1 MRLAFALVVL
11 LLPATDAF
19 AQTTLLSESFDTVT
33 APELP
38 SDWSGDWVSSTSS
51 ASTGSGGNNLV
62 DTGTGVA
69 AITSASFSVDGIPA
83 ATLTYLAR
91 RTSSYPAEALSVVV
105 VTDSGEHPVS
115 GMGLPTPSSSW
126 ETVTLSLPSTVLG
139 AGSVRLRFETTGGTS
154 SGSNARID
162 DILVTGQAAA
172 PSLFGFPAASAGD
185 VLAGTTGHLVP
196 LRLSWSGPEDLQGLQ
211 FDLDAGA
218 GVEVA
223 GFLRGAPL
231 SDLGAWTV
239 STEGSS
245 SLAISNSQ
253 DGLSP
258 GDFDPLL
265 SVILDVDDL
274 ADTTNVALTL
284 SGIIG
289 AKATPEGDDAGLT
302 TLEASATL
310 RVLPRVGVLA
320 IPDSVGFGSVPV
332 GGTADETVWIGNVGS
347 ASLNVA
353 LAASSTSFSATP
365 ANLTIA
371 PGDSVEVVV
380 SFSPQV
386 ADLGEVAAVL
396 TANDVPRMTLSAT
409 AVAAWG
415 DATDDGLVDVGDL
428 VLGVDVLLGRLAP
441 TAELTASLD
450 LHPFPAGDGALDV
463 RDLTVLTQAVLR
475 GEWPN
480 SIPLP
485 APALAGNKGNGSQPG
500 VRFRVEEAVL
510 QVEIGEGIRGLQAS
524 LRWSGS
530 AMRIGSPQVLA
541 RGDFLRVL
549 WAPLS
554 GATLPVGVHS
564 VAQLVPAPS
573 ATTPSPTGRAEDSPS
588 DIQGTAIAETGER
601 MAITELDLPVL
612 PDLHP
617 YPNPFAPST
626 GARLILPSAAPSRAI
641 DLLGRVVWNGVS
653 AWNGRSR
660 SGSLVAPG
668 LYFIESAGRRWSV
681 IVAK

>member
-11 LLPATDAF
+11 LLLATSAF
-19 AQTTLLSESFDTVT
+19 AQTTLLSESFDAVT

-38 SDWSGDWVSSTSS
+38 PDWSGDWTSSTSS

-69 AITSASFSVDGIPA
+69 AITSASFSVERIPA
-83 ATLTYLAR
+83 VTLTYLAR

-105 VTDSGEHPVS
+105 VTESGEHPVS
-115 GMGLPTPSSSW
+115 GAGLPTSSSSW
-126 ETVTLSLPSTVLG
+126 ETVTLSLPSAALG
-139 AGSVRLRFETTGGTS
+139 TGSVRLRFETTGGTS

-162 DILVTGQAAA
+162 DVLVTSQAAA

-211 FDLDAGA
+211 FEFDVGS
-218 GVEVA
+218 GVSVA
-223 GFLRGAPL
+223 GFLRGAAL

-239 STEGSS
+239 STEGIS

-258 GDFDPLL
+258 GDFEPLL

-274 ADTTNVALTL
+274 VDTTNVALTL
-284 SGIIG
+284 SGVIG
-289 AKATPEGDDAGLT
+289 AKATPDGDDAGLST
-302 TLEASATL
+302 VEASTTL

-332 GGTADETVWIGNVGS
+332 GGTADEIVWIGNVGS

-353 LAASSTSFSATP
+353 LAASLPSFEVTP
-365 ANLTIA
+365 ADVSIA
-371 PGDSVEVVV
+371 PGDSVEVVL
-380 SFSPQV
+380 SFSPEV
-386 ADLGEVAAVL
+386 SDLGAVAAVL
-396 TANDVPRMTLSAT
+396 AANGVPQVNLTAT

-428 VLGVDVLLGRLAP
+428 VLGVDVLLGRVSP
-441 TAELTASLD
+441 TSDVTASLD
-450 LHPFPAGDGALDV
+450 LHPFPSGDGTVDV

-480 SIPLP
+480 AIPLP
-485 APALAGNKGNGSQPG
+485 TPALAGNKGIVNQPG
-500 VRFRVEEAVL
+500 VRFLVEESVL
-510 QVEIGEGIRGLQAS
+510 QVEIGEGIRALQAS
-524 LRWSGS
+524 LRWTGS
-530 AMRIGSPQVLA
+530 ATRIGSPQVLA
-541 RGDFLRVL
+541 RGDLVRVL

-554 GATLPVGVHS
+554 GETLPIGVHP
-564 VAQLVPAPS
+564 VAQLSPAEDP
-573 ATTPSPTGRAEDSPS
+573 AGPGGTGRSEDSPS
-588 DIQGTAIAETGER
+588 DIEGTAIGSTGER
-601 MAITELDLPVL
+601 IAITELDLPTS
-612 PDLHP
+612 PDLRP

-626 GARLILPSAAPSRAI
+626 GASLILPGAAPVRVI
-641 DLLGRVVWNGVS
+641 DLLGRVVWHGAD

-660 SGSLVAPG
+660 SGAVVAPG
-668 LYFIESAGRRWSV
+668 LYFVESSGRRWSV